1 MTLPAPK
8 PGILRISPYTPGKSG
23 KSTARTIK
31 LSSNENPYGPSPKAI
46 AAYEEAIK
54 KLNRYPDANAT
65 ELREAIAE
73 VHGIDAAKIVCG
85 AGSDELIGLLVNA
98 YAGPGDEVLYC
109 EHGFLMYK
117 IYTLGAGATPVE
129 APETGKKAD
138 VDRILASVTPNTKI
152 VFLANPN
159 NPTGTYL
166 PEQEVARLRAALPQN
181 IILAIDAAYAECV
194 TAEDYEAGLKL
205 ALSTPN
211 TVMLRT
217 FSKVYGLPAL
227 RLGWMVADTA
237 IIDVI
242 NRLKGPCNTSYAAQM
257 AGIAAMR
264 DTAYTE
270 QQKQLN
276 AKERESLTKA
286 LEALGLVVY
295 PSEANF
301 VLVEFGTAEK
311 AGNICKKL
319 VDEHGI
325 YVREVGNY
333 KLPTCLR
340 ITVGTTEENKLLLDA
355 LKNLVVSS

>member
-1 MTLPAPK
+1 MTFPVPK
-8 PGILRISPYTPGKSG
+8 PGILQISPYTPGKSG
-23 KSTARTIK
+23 KNNSRTVK

-46 AAYEEAIK
+46 AAYEGAIK

-65 ELREAIAE
+65 ELREAIAG
-73 VHGIDAAKIVCG
+73 VQHIDAARIVCG

-117 IYTLGAGATPVE
+117 IYTLGAGAMPVE
-129 APETGKKAD
+129 APEVNHTAN

-166 PEQEVARLRAALPQN
+166 SEQEVSRLRAALPQH

-194 TAEDYEAGLKL
+194 TAEDYEPGMKL

-211 TVMLRT
+211 TAMLRT

-227 RLGWMVADTA
+227 RLGWMVADAA

-242 NRLKGPCNTSYAAQM
+242 NRLKGPFNTSYAAQM

-276 AKERESLTKA
+276 AKERVSLTQA
-286 LEALGLVVY
+286 LEALGLTVY

-301 VLVEFGTAEK
+301 VLVEFNA
-311 AGNICKKL
+311 ADRASSICKTL
-319 VDEHGI
+319 MDQHGI

-340 ITVGTTEENKLLLDA
+340 ITIGTPEENHLLLDA
-355 LKNLVVSS
+355 LKDLV

>member
-1 MTLPAPK
+1 MLPTPK
-8 PGILRISPYTPGKSG
+8 SGILKISPYTPGKSG
-23 KSTARTIK
+23 KSGKRTIK
-31 LSSNENPYGPSPKAI
+31 LSSNENSYGPSPKAI
-46 AAYEEAIK
+46 AAYEEAVK

-65 ELREAIAE
+65 ELRDVIAE
-73 VHGIDAAKIVCG
+73 VQGIDPAHIVCG

-98 YAGPGDEVLYC
+98 YAGEGDEVLYC

-129 APETGKKAD
+129 APEQDYTAN
-138 VDRILASVTPNTKI
+138 VDRILACVTPNTKI

-166 PEQEVARLRAALPQN
+166 PTLEVERLRAALPGH

-194 TAEDYEAGLKL
+194 TADDYEPGLKL
-205 ALSTPN
+205 ALETKN

-217 FSKVYGLPAL
+217 FSKTYGLPAL
-227 RLGWMVADTA
+227 RLGWMVAGSA

-242 NRLKGPCNTSYAAQM
+242 NRLKGPFNTSFAAQM

-264 DTAYTE
+264 DTNYTAE
-270 QQKQLN
+270 QKRLN
-276 AKERESLTKA
+276 AEQRDSLTKA
-286 LEALGLVVY
+286 LKDFGLEVY
-295 PSEANF
+295 PSQANF
-301 VLVEFGTAEK
+301 VLVNFGTAER
-311 AGNICKKL
+311 AANVCKRL
-319 VDEHGI
+319 VDDHSI

-340 ITVGTTEENKLLLDA
+340 ITVGTEEENTILLSA
-355 LKNLVVSS
+355 LKQIG